1 MSETLEP
8 THAITSSALAGFT
21 GTVRYYRWHSGLL
34 LTDGAHYLA
43 ANGAAWLID
52 VLASVQYL
60 PAMRAEERQ
69 FWTLQVDL
77 EKHAAVVVCTDGD
90 KTGEG
95 EIELYRQEIPYTDF
109 PLNEAKLFAF
119 REPGMGRVVL
129 LPSEY

>member
-1 MSETLEP
+1 MRSVL
-8 THAITSSALAGFT
+8 
-21 GTVRYYRWHSGLL
+21 RHSGLL

-43 ANGAAWLID
+43 ANGAAWLIY